1 MAIMELG
8 DIPSGSLAGAVISH
22 ASVASDGA
30 NATYGGAAVATKW
43 RAPQACTIVGAYWEP
58 HGANS
63 AAANASSYRDL
74 KLINGGAD
82 ATGTTVLAS
91 LSLTASLASNTQRA
105 FTLVSNSSLSTP
117 VLAAGDVVYAS
128 QNTVGGAHSAGT
140 VLVAGQF
147 RFNYR
152 PI

>member
-1 MAIMELG
+1 MIELG
-8 DIPSGSLAGAVISH
+8 DIPGGSLAGGVISH

-30 NATYGGAAVATKW
+30 NATYGGAGFASKW
-43 RAPQACTIVGAYWEP
+43 RAPQDCTIVAAYWEP
-58 HGANS
+58 HGADS
-63 AAANASSYRDL
+63 AAANASSYRAL

-91 LSLTASLASNTQRA
+91 INLTASLASNTQRA
-105 FTLVSNSSLSTP
+105 FTVVSNASSLTP
-117 VLAAGDVVYAS
+117 SIAAGAVVYAS